1 MTTKEIQK
9 IQEEYDQLY
18 WQHNTPEFEKIRH
31 ITLHISK
38 LLGKLGEYCEKT
50 EHGDIVDKIKIK
62 EQVIPDL
69 VFYSAQLSNLLGLD
83 LGDSYLKRIED
94 NKKIFGS

>member
-38 LLGKLGEYCEKT
+38 LLVKLGAYCEKT
-50 EHGDIVDKIKIK
+50 EHGDIVDKSKIK

-69 VFYSAQLSNLLGLD
+69 VFYSAQLSNLLEVD
-83 LGDSYLKRIED
+83 LSDSYLKRIED

>member
-9 IQEEYDQLY
+9 IQAEYDQLY

-31 ITLHISK
+31 IIVHISK
-38 LLGKLGEYCEKT
+38 LLVKLAEYCEKT
-50 EHGDIVDKIKIK
+50 EHRDIIDKSKIK

-69 VFYSAQLSNLLGLD
+69 VLYSAQLSNLLELD
-83 LGDSYLKRIED
+83 LGDSYLKIIEE
-94 NKKIFGS
+94 NKKIFGI